1 MQKQRELKAAG
12 ISIFKPTK
20 IRGVN
25 YNIEIP
31 FEKRVPEGRYDTSML
46 EENPNVDPFK
56 SNIALQQI
64 EMKRRDEDDKKKKA
78 LDAKRMK
85 KLKQKNL
92 PKAMEIINKQQTS
105 EVSAL
110 LGPRTS
116 LVLPAPQIS
125 DNELNAIKKYASGTL
140 GDSSLAVGGS

>member
-31 FEKRVPEGRYDTSML
+31 FEKRVPEGRYDTTATD
-46 EENPNVDPFK
+46 ENPNVDPFK

-64 EMKRRDEDDKKKKA
+64 EMKRRDEEDKKKKA

-92 PKAMEIINKQQTS
+92 PKAMEIINK
-105 EVSAL
+105 
-110 LGPRTS
+110 
-116 LVLPAPQIS
+116 
-125 DNELNAIKKYASGTL
+125 
-140 GDSSLAVGGS
+140 